1 MATENKTNAAKT
13 KPAPVAISV
22 RVTDQLT
29 RAVLAKKITKEELQ
43 QLHAKVEKLIA
54 FTDV

>member
-1 MATENKTNAAKT
+1 MATENKTNAAKA